1 MGSFPPSFGN
11 LYNLVAMNY
20 VCKWV
25 KAAALPTN
33 DDKVV
38 VKFLQNNIF
47 SRFGTSRAITSDEG
61 THFYSKIFVVALAK
75 YKIKHKV
82 VTTYYPQISG

>member
-11 LYNLVAMNY
+11 LYILVAMDY

-33 DDKVV
+33 NDKAV

-47 SRFGTSRAITSDEG
+47 SRFGTSRAIVSDKG
-61 THFYSKIFVVALAK
+61 THLWNKIFVVALAK
-75 YKIKHKV
+75 YKIKQKV
-82 VTTYYPQISG
+82 VTTYSRQISG

>member
-1 MGSFPPSFGN
+1 MD
-11 LYNLVAMNY
+11 Y
-20 VCKWV
+20 VCKWI

-33 DDKVV
+33 DDKAM

-47 SRFGTSRAITSDEG
+47 SRFCTSRAIVSDGG
-61 THFYSKIFVVALAK
+61 THFCNKIFVVALAK